1 MWQCKNSKERARL
14 KENGG
19 QMKKQVE
26 DIRELKTGRLQTDQI
41 QVIQIYNAMTFLKVY
56 EFFSLSSGQFWMFL
70 QLDVCRGLLWKG

>member
-1 MWQCKNSKERARL
+1 MWQCRNSKERARL

-19 QMKKQVE
+19 QMKRQVE
-26 DIRELKTGRLQTDQI
+26 GIRELKTGRLQTDQI

-56 EFFSLSSGQFWMFL
+56 EFFSLSSGQLWMFL